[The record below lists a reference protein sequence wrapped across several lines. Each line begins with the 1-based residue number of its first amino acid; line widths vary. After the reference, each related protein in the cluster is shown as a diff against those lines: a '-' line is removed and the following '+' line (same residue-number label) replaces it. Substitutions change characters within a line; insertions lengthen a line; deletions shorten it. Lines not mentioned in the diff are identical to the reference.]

1 MQRRVFARIDE
12 RLEADIL
19 RLQTFVRQPSISAE
33 GFGIRECAELLRGYL
48 AAIGCD
54 PAEVVETQGHPV
66 VYGERWVSAPRTLL
80 IYLMYDTQPVSGE
93 NWSVPPLEGKIVQQP
108 PFGRCLVA
116 RGAKNSKGPL
126 RAFLNAVEAIQEVT
140 GTLPVNL
147 LFVAEGEEELGS
159 PNLPWFVDHYGGR
172 LATADAAL
180 HPYALQEPD
189 GRVLIWPGTK
199 GLLYVEIEAS
209 GERWGRGPRA
219 YDIHASQKSIVDS
232 PAWRLIAALSTLV
245 AVDGNSVAVDGFY
258 DNVRPPTAAEESA
271 VQTLA
276 ETFGLE
282 PFKQLWQVDAF
293 LDEETTVGLL
303 RRYFFTPTL
312 NLDGIWGGYTG
323 PGSKTVLPHQ
333 ATAKLDARLVRRRTL
348 RSCRRRWLASAILAW
363 SPRCGHAT
371 SGSSRHTCSTGR
383 HLTCPSALPAWVMG
397 DGRIHQMSIS
407 SSTATITLSA
417 SPGARRATRRCCS
430 SSRPGRKRHLDM
442 RPTGSERISIGDCHG
457 SNTAVAAPAW
467 STAISRTPGGRYGV
481 ARHRSPVWGRPS

>member
-1 MQRRVFARIDE
+1 MQRLVFARIDE

-172 LATADAAL
+172 LATADAVL

-258 DNVRPPTAAEESA
+258 DNVRPPTAAEEAA

-333 ATAKLDARLVRRRTL
+333 ATAKLDARLVPDQGKDE
-348 RSCRRRWLASAILAW
+348 ILAKL
-363 SPRCGHAT
+363 R
-371 SGSSRHTCSTGR
+371 
-383 HLTCPSALPAWVMG
+383 
-397 DGRIHQMSIS
+397 
-407 SSTATITLSA
+407 
-417 SPGARRATRRCCS
+417 
-430 SSRPGRKRHLDM
+430 RHLDVRGYADLNVRFM
-442 RPTGSERISIGDCHG
+442 GGGEWSQTPPDAPIVQA
-457 SNTAVAAPAW
+457 AVAGLRDLGVEPEVWPRNVGFFPAYLFNRPPLNLPFC
-467 STAISRTPGGRYGV
+467 AAGLGHGGRAHSPDEYFVLDGNNHV
-481 ARHRSPVWGRPS
+481 VGLAGCQKSYAAMLFQFAARAQTSPGYETDRI

>member
-1 MQRRVFARIDE
+1 MD
-12 RLEADIL
+12 
-19 RLQTFVRQPSISAE
+19 
-33 GFGIRECAELLRGYL
+33 
-48 AAIGCD
+48 
-54 PAEVVETQGHPV
+54 
-66 VYGERWVSAPRTLL
+66 
-80 IYLMYDTQPVSGE
+80 
-93 NWSVPPLEGKIVQQP
+93 
-108 PFGRCLVA
+108 
-116 RGAKNSKGPL
+116 
-126 RAFLNAVEAIQEVT
+126 
-140 GTLPVNL
+140 
-147 LFVAEGEEELGS
+147 
-159 PNLPWFVDHYGGR
+159 R

-258 DNVRPPTAAEESA
+258 DNVRPPTAAEEAA

-333 ATAKLDARLVRRRTL
+333 ATAKLDARLVPDQGKDE
-348 RSCRRRWLASAILAW
+348 ILAKL
-363 SPRCGHAT
+363 R
-371 SGSSRHTCSTGR
+371 
-383 HLTCPSALPAWVMG
+383 
-397 DGRIHQMSIS
+397 
-407 SSTATITLSA
+407 
-417 SPGARRATRRCCS
+417 
-430 SSRPGRKRHLDM
+430 RHLDVRGYADLNVRLM
-442 RPTGSERISIGDCHG
+442 GGGEWSQTPPDAPIVQAAVAGLRDLGVEPEVWPRNVGFFPAYLFNRPPLNLPFCAAGLGHGGRAHSPDEYFVLDGNDHVVGLAGCEKSYAAMLFQFAARAQYVTGLRPTGSERISEGDVMHG

-467 STAISRTPGGRYGV
+467 STAISRTPGRRYGV
-481 ARHRSPVWGRPS
+481 ACYRSPVWGRPS

>member
-1 MQRRVFARIDE
+1 MDSSTTTQRRVFARIDE

-19 RLQTFVRQPSISAE
+19 RLQAFVRQPSISAE
-33 GFGIRECAELLRGYL
+33 NHGIRECAALIREYL
-48 AAIGCD
+48 EALGCN
-54 PAEVVETQGHPV
+54 PAEIVETGGHPV
-66 VYGERWVSAPRTLL
+66 VYGERWVGAPRTLL

-93 NWSVPPLEGKIVQQP
+93 NWSVPPLEGRIVQQP

-159 PNLPWFVDHYGGR
+159 PNLPRFVEHYGDR
-172 LATADAAL
+172 LARSDAAL

-209 GERWGRGPRA
+209 GERWGRGPRV

-258 DNVRPPTAAEESA
+258 DNVRPPTAAEEAA

-293 LDEETTVGLL
+293 LDEVTTVGLL

-323 PGSKTVLPHQ
+323 PGSKTVLPHR
-333 ATAKLDARLVRRRTL
+333 ATAKLDARLVPDQGKDE
-348 RSCRRRWLASAILAW
+348 ILAKL
-363 SPRCGHAT
+363 R
-371 SGSSRHTCSTGR
+371 
-383 HLTCPSALPAWVMG
+383 
-397 DGRIHQMSIS
+397 
-407 SSTATITLSA
+407 
-417 SPGARRATRRCCS
+417 
-430 SSRPGRKRHLDM
+430 RHLDVRGYTDLNVRLM
-442 RPTGSERISIGDCHG
+442 GGGEWSQTPPDAPIVQA
-457 SNTAVAAPAW
+457 AVAGLRDLGVEPEVWPRNVGFFPAYLFNRPPLNLPFC
-467 STAISRTPGGRYGV
+467 AAGLGHGGRAHSPDEYFLLDGNDRV
-481 ARHRSPVWGRPS
+481 AGLAGCEKSYAAILSQFAAGAR